1 MIEILTV
8 EGDLCTG
15 EIMDKLY
22 SIKTNSKTV
31 CRHELY
37 KQPMQVMTAV
47 LSRKPISKIGFDR
60 SAKQVIW
67 GIRDSE

>member
-1 MIEILTV
+1 
-8 EGDLCTG
+8 
-15 EIMDKLY
+15 MDKLY

-47 LSRKPISKIGFDR
+47 LSRKPISKIGFDT

-67 GIRDSE
+67 GIRDSD